1 VMVVERTLL
10 VDSGVVEG
18 MAVVEV
24 DEAVRPNN
32 LNIVVKNFKVYF
44 GSILHINNLQLC
56 SNFFHFFR
64 FFSTPC
70 CVQTKNLRGYHPPP
84 SPSSLTLPCCVQ
96 TKNLRGHHLPF
107 PLPPYSPLLCSDEK
121 FAWLSL
127 PPPTPPPLLSLVVI
141 QRKICVPT
149 NPTPPLPLTLH
160 CCDPTKKFRVY

>member
-1 VMVVERTLL
+1 MMVVERTLL

-56 SNFFHFFR
+56 SKFFNFFR

-70 CVQTKNLRGYHPPP
+70 CVQTKNLRGYHSPPP
-84 SPSSLTLPCCVQ
+84 
-96 TKNLRGHHLPF
+96 
-107 PLPPYSPLLCSDEK
+107 PLLPYSPLL
-121 FAWLSL
+121 
-127 PPPTPPPLLSLVVI
+127 
-141 QRKICVPT
+141 
-149 NPTPPLPLTLH
+149 
-160 CCDPTKKFRVY
+160 

>member
-1 VMVVERTLL
+1 MMVVERTLL

-56 SNFFHFFR
+56 SKFFHFFR

-84 SPSSLTLPCCVQ
+84 SPSSLTLPCCDP
-96 TKNLRGHHLPF
+96 TKNLRAYQPHPS
-107 PLPPYSPLLCSDEK
+107 PPSHSPLL
-121 FAWLSL
+121 
-127 PPPTPPPLLSLVVI
+127 
-141 QRKICVPT
+141 
-149 NPTPPLPLTLH
+149 
-160 CCDPTKKFRVY
+160 

>member
-1 VMVVERTLL
+1 MVVERTLL

-56 SNFFHFFR
+56 SKFFNFFR

-107 PLPPYSPLLCSDEK
+107 PLP
-121 FAWLSL
+121 
-127 PPPTPPPLLSLVVI
+127 
-141 QRKICVPT
+141 Q
-149 NPTPPLPLTLH
+149 
-160 CCDPTKKFRVY
+160 

>member
-1 VMVVERTLL
+1 MMVVERTLL

-70 CVQTKNLRGYHPPP
+70 CVQTKNLRGYHSPPP
-84 SPSSLTLPCCVQ
+84 
-96 TKNLRGHHLPF
+96 
-107 PLPPYSPLLCSDEK
+107 PLLPYSPLL
-121 FAWLSL
+121 
-127 PPPTPPPLLSLVVI
+127 
-141 QRKICVPT
+141 
-149 NPTPPLPLTLH
+149 
-160 CCDPTKKFRVY
+160 